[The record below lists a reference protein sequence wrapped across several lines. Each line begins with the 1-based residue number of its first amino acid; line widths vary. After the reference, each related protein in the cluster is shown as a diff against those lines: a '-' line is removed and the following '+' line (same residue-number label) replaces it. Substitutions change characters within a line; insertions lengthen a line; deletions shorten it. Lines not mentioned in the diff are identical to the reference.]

1 PAQKC
6 IAQARKLFLD
16 GQHKSAM
23 DALEQE
29 LNRSNRNL
37 DKLELRL
44 EQCRLLIQG
53 GHWLGATALADEL
66 LTFYKK
72 LRLGEWSINLGMD
85 VLTVARRA
93 WQGFDSEQSKK
104 RLEDIQRQMVL
115 LRPSSAFDDEPG
127 LQDA

>member
-1 PAQKC
+1 
-6 IAQARKLFLD
+6 
-16 GQHKSAM
+16 M

-29 LNRSNRNL
+29 LNRSTRNL

-66 LTFYKK
+66 LIFYKK

-115 LRPSSAFDDEPG
+115 LRPASAFDDEPG